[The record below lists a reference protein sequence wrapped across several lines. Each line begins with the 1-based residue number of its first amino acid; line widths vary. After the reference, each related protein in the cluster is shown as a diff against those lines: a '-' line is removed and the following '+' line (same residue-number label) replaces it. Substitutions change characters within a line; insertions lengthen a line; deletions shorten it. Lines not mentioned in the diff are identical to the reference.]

1 LRFLDDFEYYLKTVK
16 NIKQITINKIIQ
28 KLRTSIKQAVSEG
41 YLDRDP
47 IHILQIKKSTQRGYI
62 PKDNQIN
69 LSRHKMN
76 TTND

>member
-1 LRFLDDFEYYLKTVK
+1 MRFLDDFEYYLKTVK